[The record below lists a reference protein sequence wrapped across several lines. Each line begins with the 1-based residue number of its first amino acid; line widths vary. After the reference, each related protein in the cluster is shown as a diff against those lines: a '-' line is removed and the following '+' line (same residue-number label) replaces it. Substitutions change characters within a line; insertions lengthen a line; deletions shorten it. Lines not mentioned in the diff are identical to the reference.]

1 MSTEIMSIQTSN
13 LPPLPPILATIP
25 EPLASDRG
33 ENLLMAMTVLL
44 VGGTVL
50 AWTIRWDH
58 TDSQS
63 FVSAAAVLTVILP
76 LAVFTLLR
84 ATSRRR

>member
-1 MSTEIMSIQTSN
+1 MSTEIMSTQSSN
-13 LPPLPPILATIP
+13 LPPLPPIVATIP
-25 EPLASDRG
+25 ALLASDRG

-44 VGGTVL
+44 LGGTVL
-50 AWTIRWDH
+50 AWTIQWDH
-58 TDSQS
+58 TESQT

-76 LAVFTLLR
+76 LAVFILLR